1 VTTGDETRRDAR
13 DRAVDALV
21 ATYDGQARCTDLLDL
36 WQQRAPMSDADVG
49 LARELALGVARRR
62 ITCEHIAS
70 HFYRGRWAGLRDK
83 LRVILAV
90 GVYQLCWLDRVPDH
104 AAIDQTVRQSK
115 KLGVGAA
122 KIANAVLRQ
131 VQRHRG
137 EPVART
143 DELDARK
150 TLLLDANRQASF
162 STDVFPDP
170 LRKPLNYYETAYGL
184 PPWLIERWHR
194 IFKPAGCRQICEATI
209 HRPGLTLRPN
219 PLKTTANDLFAML
232 AERGL
237 NPARSDDGDS
247 ILLDSTV
254 SVASVP
260 EIGEGLCQPQDET
273 AQQALRHAEL
283 KPGMFVI
290 DYCAGVGTK
299 STQAAELL
307 RNEGRVIATDIEA
320 QKLER
325 LGDAAK
331 RHGIDIIE
339 TCAIHEIAARIRDAN
354 RAPDVILI
362 DAPCTNTGVLARRP
376 EARYRANQQS
386 LGELTAIQGEIL
398 RQAAALAGPSTR
410 LVYTTCSLE
419 REENERQ
426 VRAFLKDDSTWK
438 LAGEQMTLPNGSQNG
453 GFWAR
458 LEKHPSET

>member
-1 VTTGDETRRDAR
+1 MTTSEETRRDAR

-21 ATYDGQARCTDLLDL
+21 ATYDGQSRCTDLLDL
-36 WQQRAPMSDADVG
+36 WQNKAPMSDADVG

-70 HFYRGRWAGLRDK
+70 HFYRGRWPGLREK

-104 AAIDQTVRQSK
+104 AAIDQAVRQSK

-122 KIANAVLRQ
+122 KISNAVLRQ

-137 EPVART
+137 EPVERT
-143 DELDARK
+143 TEFDARK
-150 TLLLDANRQASF
+150 TLLLDANRQATF

-170 LRKPLNYYETAYGL
+170 QRKPLAYFEAAYGL

-209 HRPGLTLRPN
+209 QRPGLTLRPN
-219 PLKTTANDLFAML
+219 SLKITTDDLFARL

-237 NPARSDDGDS
+237 NPARSDDGNS
-247 ILLDSTV
+247 ILLDSTA
-254 SVASVP
+254 SAASVP
-260 EIGEGLCQPQDET
+260 EIGEGCCQPQDET

-283 KPGMFVI
+283 RPGMFVI

-299 STQAAELL
+299 STQAAELMQ
-307 RNEGRVIATDIEA
+307 NEGRVIATDIDA
-320 QKLER
+320 HKLER
-325 LGDAAK
+325 LGGAAN

-339 TCAIHEIAARIRDAN
+339 TCSIEEIVARIRDAN
-354 RAPDVILI
+354 RSPDVILI

-386 LGELTAIQGEIL
+386 LAELTAIQGEIL
-398 RQAAALAGPSTR
+398 RQAAALSGPTTR
-410 LVYTTCSLE
+410 LIYTTCSLE
-419 REENERQ
+419 REENEQQ
-426 VRAFLKDDSTWK
+426 VKAFLKGDSTWK
-438 LAGEQMTLPNGSQNG
+438 LAIEQLTLPEGPCNG
-453 GFWAR
+453 GYFAVI
-458 LEKHPSET
+458 EKTKK